1 MRDADRSVEP
11 PVAVGSTEASALFTV
26 RNYAMTAIHAGCSDD
41 QVFGIMVD
49 GIRPGDRPALRRAG
63 GGRRV
68 SSYLQGADVADDL
81 GVSRMVLRWID
92 QGGIGLCG
100 FQWPAPNLANCV
112 LHMAGHPHAD
122 DRRAYPRESP
132 RGGVRW
138 QTRYARSGVP
148 DVGATTRSRG

>member
-81 GVSRMVLRWID
+81 GVSRGRWSAGSTRAGLR
-92 QGGIGLCG
+92 LCG
-100 FQWPAPNLANCV
+100 FQLAGSESRKLRTPHGWPP
-112 LHMAGHPHAD
+112 
-122 DRRAYPRESP
+122 
-132 RGGVRW
+132 
-138 QTRYARSGVP
+138 TR
-148 DVGATTRSRG
+148 